1 MDDHALS
8 HGDLFVS
15 GEKKA
20 TYVNTALG
28 HESQIDYVLFSD
40 VLDIKTFT
48 VIDPSI
54 NFSDHLP
61 LLACFSCPTQL
72 THSRASLRSHS
83 HKSPTQLQLRWDKAD
98 LNAYYQNT
106 GVRLQPTL
114 DKLNSIVTRFENKQ
128 ITDDD
133 IGSCIDH
140 IYDEIVSAIEG
151 TLKTGD

>member
-1 MDDHALS
+1 M
-8 HGDLFVS
+8 
-15 GEKKA
+15 
-20 TYVNTALG
+20 
-28 HESQIDYVLFSD
+28 
-40 VLDIKTFT
+40 
-48 VIDPSI
+48 
-54 NFSDHLP
+54 
-61 LLACFSCPTQL
+61 
-72 THSRASLRSHS
+72 RSYS